1 MAIKAFGDGGRLHPL
16 DRTYLGGPFNLR
28 GFNENSIGQRVGA
41 ANVGGSASCFA
52 AAHLYAP
59 LVSNVRTRRLW
70 GVYRSLSYS
79 PSTFQVFGHG
89 FVTAGSVVH
98 VDSQDAMG
106 DLPRRMR
113 LTAGAGLTLLLSD
126 SMQAELNYVVPIK
139 KQAGD
144 VLSERGKFQLGI
156 GVEFL

>member
-1 MAIKAFGDGGRLHPL
+1 
-16 DRTYLGGPFNLR
+16 
-28 GFNENSIGQRVGA
+28 
-41 ANVGGSASCFA
+41 
-52 AAHLYAP
+52 
-59 LVSNVRTRRLW
+59 
-70 GVYRSLSYS
+70 
-79 PSTFQVFGHG
+79 
-89 FVTAGSVVH
+89 
-98 VDSQDAMG
+98 MG